1 MNLNLKRCKNFYF
14 HIASARIHKTTR
26 EEIVMGLKKFAA
38 GLALT
43 ASMFASGVAYA
54 ADLEVTHWWT
64 SGGEAAAVAE
74 FAKAVNA
81 SGDKWVDGAIA
92 GSGDVARPIII
103 SRILGGNPMGATQL
117 NPGKDADELIA
128 AGLLEDITDVATAG
142 DWAKILR
149 PASQLESCTKDGKV
163 YCVPVNLHSA
173 QWMWTNRKVYEDAG
187 IAPPQNWNEMV
198 AAGPALQAKGI
209 QPLSLAQGW
218 PVGLLV
224 ENVIVAISG
233 VDNFVKVYKDRDL
246 AIASGPEFA
255 KVFEA
260 LATARQFAPADK
272 MVPQWNEAVALVIQG
287 KAGANIMGDWA
298 GGEFA
303 VANMVAGKDYDCLPG
318 LGVTPVLNTGGDV
331 FYFPKNKDPAVTA
344 AQKKMAA
351 TLVTKEVQVA
361 FNLKKGS
368 LPMRADVD
376 LSAAND
382 CMKKGL
388 EILDKSTAVFP
399 NNVQMIDRD
408 SLNQINDVVT
418 AFMADPAMSAADA
431 QAKFADIIKNAPK

>member
-1 MNLNLKRCKNFYF
+1 MKYKHL
-14 HIASARIHKTTR
+14 
-26 EEIVMGLKKFAA
+26 VA
-38 GLALT
+38 GLLAATALT
-43 ASMFASGVAYA
+43 TA
-54 ADLEVTHWWT
+54 AHATDLEVTHWWT

-74 FAKAVNA
+74 FAKAFDATGN
-81 SGDKWVDGAIA
+81 KWVDGAIA
-92 GSGDVARPIII
+92 GSGDTARPIII

-128 AGLLEDITDVATAG
+128 AGLMQDITELATAE
-142 DWAKILR
+142 DWATILR
-149 PASQLESCTKDGKV
+149 PASQLASCTVDGKV

-173 QWMWTNRKVYEDAG
+173 QWMWTNRHVFEDNG
-187 IAPPQNWNEMV
+187 MVPPTNFNELM
-198 AAGPALQAKGI
+198 ALAPALQEKGI

-224 ENVIVAISG
+224 NDLLVAIAG
-233 VDNFVKVYKDRDL
+233 VDNFVKVYKDRDM
-246 AIASGPEFA
+246 AMATGPEFA

-260 LATARQFAPADK
+260 VATARQFAPADK
-272 MVPQWNEAVALVIQG
+272 MVPQWNEAVGLVIQG
-287 KAGANIMGDWA
+287 KAAANIMGDWA

-303 VANMVAGKDYDCLPG
+303 VANLVAGKDYDCLPG

-331 FYFPKNKDPAVTA
+331 FYFPKSADPAVTE
-344 AQKKMAA
+344 AQMKLAS

-388 EILDKSTAVFP
+388 AILDGPNPVVFP
-399 NNVQMIDRD
+399 NDSQMVDRD
-408 SLNQINDVVT
+408 SINQINDLFT
-418 AFMADPAMSAADA
+418 EFFSNTEMTAADA
-431 QAKFADIIKNAPK
+431 QAKFAAIIEAAPK

>member
-1 MNLNLKRCKNFYF
+1 
-14 HIASARIHKTTR
+14 
-26 EEIVMGLKKFAA
+26 MGLNKFTA

-43 ASMFASGVAYA
+43 ASLFAMGSAKA
-54 ADLEVTHWWT
+54 TDIEVTHWWT
-64 SGGEAAAVAE
+64 SGGESAAVAE

-92 GSGDVARPIII
+92 GSGSVARPIII

-117 NPGKDADELIA
+117 NPGKDADDLIK

-142 DWAKILR
+142 DWAHILR
-149 PASQLESCTKDGKV
+149 PASQLASCTVDGKV
-163 YCVPVNLHSA
+163 YCVPVNLHSG
-173 QWMWTNRKVYEDAG
+173 QWMWTNRKVFEDAG
-187 IAPPQNWNEMV
+187 IKPPQNWNEFV
-198 AAGPALQAKGI
+198 AAAPALQAKGI

-224 ENVIVAISG
+224 NDVVVALAG

-246 AIASGPEFA
+246 AIAGGPEFA
-255 KVFEA
+255 KVYEA
-260 LATARQFAPADK
+260 LGAVRKFVPADK
-272 MVPQWNEAVALVIQG
+272 MVPQWNEAIGLVIQG
-287 KAGANIMGDWA
+287 KAAANIMGDWA
-298 GGEFA
+298 GGEFQ
-303 VANMVAGKDYDCLPG
+303 VAKMVAGKDYDCLPG
-318 LGVTPVLNTGGDV
+318 LGLTPVLDTGGDV
-331 FYFPKNKDPAVTA
+331 FYFPKNKDPKVTA

-388 EILDKSTAVFP
+388 AILDHSKAVFP
-399 NNVQMIDRD
+399 GTIQMIDRD
-408 SLNQINDVVT
+408 SLNQIDDLNT
-418 AFMADPAMSAADA
+418 AFMADPNMKPADA
-431 QAKFADIIKNAPK
+431 QAKFVDIIKKAPK

>member
-1 MNLNLKRCKNFYF
+1 
-14 HIASARIHKTTR
+14 
-26 EEIVMGLKKFAA
+26 MGLNKFTA

-43 ASMFASGVAYA
+43 ASLFAMGSAKA
-54 ADLEVTHWWT
+54 TDIEVTHWWT
-64 SGGEAAAVAE
+64 SGGESAAVAE

-92 GSGDVARPIII
+92 GSGSVARPIII

-117 NPGKDADELIA
+117 NPGKDADDLIK
-128 AGLLEDITDVATAG
+128 AGLMEDISDVAKAG
-142 DWAKILR
+142 DWVHILR
-149 PASQLESCTKDGKV
+149 PASQLAGCTVDGKV
-163 YCVPVNLHSA
+163 YCVPVNLHSN

-187 IAPPQNWNEMV
+187 IKPPQNWAEFV
-198 AAGPALQAKGI
+198 ASAPALQAKGI

-224 ENVIVAISG
+224 NDVVVALSG
-233 VDNFVKVYKDRDL
+233 LDNFVKVYKDRDL
-246 AIASGPEFA
+246 AIAGGPEFA
-255 KVFEA
+255 KVYEA
-260 LATARQFAPADK
+260 LAAVRKFVPADK
-272 MVPQWNEAVALVIQG
+272 MVPQWNEAIALVIQG

-298 GGEFA
+298 GGEFQ
-303 VANMVAGKDYDCLPG
+303 VAKMVAGKDYDCLPG
-318 LGVTPVLNTGGDV
+318 LGVTPVLDTGGDV

-351 TLVTKEVQVA
+351 TLVSKEVQVA

-388 EILDKSTAVFP
+388 AILDHSKVVFP
-399 NNVQMIDRD
+399 STIQMIDRD
-408 SLNQINDVVT
+408 SLNQIDDLNT
-418 AFMADPAMSAADA
+418 AFMADPNMKPADA
-431 QAKFADIIKNAPK
+431 QAKFVDIIKKAPK

>member
-1 MNLNLKRCKNFYF
+1 
-14 HIASARIHKTTR
+14 
-26 EEIVMGLKKFAA
+26 MGLNKFAA

-43 ASMFASGVAYA
+43 ASLFAMGTARA

-64 SGGEAAAVAE
+64 SGGESAAVAE

-92 GSGDVARPIII
+92 GSGAVARPIII

-117 NPGKDADELIA
+117 NPGKDADDLVK
-128 AGLLEDITDVATAG
+128 AGLLEDISDVAKAG
-142 DWAKILR
+142 DWEHILR
-149 PASQLESCTKDGKV
+149 PASQLASCTIDGKV
-163 YCVPVNLHSA
+163 YCVPVNLHSG

-187 IAPPQNWNEMV
+187 IKPPQNWNEFV
-198 AAGPALQAKGI
+198 ATAPALQAKGI

-224 ENVIVAISG
+224 NDVVVALAG

-246 AIASGPEFA
+246 AIAGGPEFT
-255 KVFEA
+255 KVYEA
-260 LATARQFAPADK
+260 LAAVRKFVPADK
-272 MVPQWNEAVALVIQG
+272 MVPQWNEAVGLVIQG

-298 GGEFA
+298 GGEFQ
-303 VANMVAGKDYDCLPG
+303 VAKMVAGKDYDCLPG
-318 LGVTPVLNTGGDV
+318 LGVTPVLDTGGDV
-331 FYFPKNKDPAVTA
+331 FYFPKNKDPKVTA

-361 FNLKKGS
+361 FILKKGS

-376 LSAAND
+376 LAAAND

-388 EILDKSTAVFP
+388 AILDHSKAVFP
-399 NNVQMIDRD
+399 GTIQMIDRD
-408 SLNQINDVVT
+408 SLNQIDDLNT
-418 AFMADPAMSAADA
+418 AFMADPNMKPADA
-431 QAKFADIIKNAPK
+431 QAKFVSIIKNAPK

>member
-1 MNLNLKRCKNFYF
+1 
-14 HIASARIHKTTR
+14 
-26 EEIVMGLKKFAA
+26 MGFKKLTAALALSVSLFAA
-38 GLALT
+38 G
-43 ASMFASGVAYA
+43 A
-54 ADLEVTHWWT
+54 ARATDIEVTHWWT

-74 FAKAVNA
+74 FAKAVDA

-92 GSGDVARPIII
+92 GSGSVARPIII
-103 SRILGGNPMGATQL
+103 SRVLGGNPMGATQL
-117 NPGKDADELIA
+117 NPGKDADDLIA
-128 AGLLEDITDVATAG
+128 AGLMEDITDVATAG
-142 DWAKILR
+142 DWAHILR
-149 PASQLESCTKDGKV
+149 PASQLASCTKDGKV

-173 QWMWTNRKVYEDAG
+173 QWMWTNRKVFEDAG
-187 IAPPQNWNEMV
+187 IAPPKNWGDLV
-198 AAGPALQAKGI
+198 AAAPALQAKGI

-218 PVGLLV
+218 PVGLMAGDVLV
-224 ENVIVAISG
+224 ALSG
-233 VDNFVKVYKDRDL
+233 LDNFVKVYKDRDL
-246 AIASGPEFA
+246 AIAGGPEFG

-260 LATARQFAPADK
+260 LAAVRQFVPAAK
-272 MVPQWNEAVALVIQG
+272 MVPQWNEAVGLVIQG
-287 KAGANIMGDWA
+287 KAAANIMGDWA
-298 GGEFA
+298 GGEFQ
-303 VANMVAGKDYDCLPG
+303 VAKMVAGKDYDCLPG

-388 EILDKSTAVFP
+388 EILDHSKAVFP
-399 NNVQMIDRD
+399 DGIQMIDRD
-408 SLNQINDVVT
+408 SLNQIDDTFT
-418 AFMADPAMSAADA
+418 AFMADPTMTAAAA
-431 QAKFADIIKNAPK
+431 QAKFVEIIKNAPK